1 MQDKATIPP
10 NNGKSH
16 SVLTYSLPS
25 GNVFPRVR
33 AAVKWLAP
41 ESLWPRLWRLFVF
54 LDALRFAGRTFLGHM
69 RILIS
74 ENSWTVELGHP
85 LIFLQN
91 GSVLRSNRT
100 AACSYGIRELKA
112 RYPWASLVE
121 NRIFLQGFD
130 AGEAFSYGR
139 HDIPESE
146 FVECGSSEFP
156 SWNPALNTE
165 PPAPI
170 VHERKKGDF

>member
-1 MQDKATIPP
+1 MQNTATVTP

-33 AAVKWLAP
+33 AMVKWLAP

-69 RILIS
+69 RILLAETHWS
-74 ENSWTVELGHP
+74 VDVGHP
-85 LIFLQN
+85 LIFLQD
-91 GSVLRSNRT
+91 GSVVRNTRT
-100 AACSYGIRELKA
+100 AACKYGIRELKS
-112 RYPWASLVE
+112 RYPWASLIE
-121 NRIFLQGFD
+121 NRLFLEGFG
-130 AGEAFSYGR
+130 AGEAFAFGR
-139 HDIPESE
+139 RDIPESV

-156 SWNPALNTE
+156 SWNLDRSNTKPLE
-165 PPAPI
+165 PI
-170 VHERKKGDF
+170 VQET